1 MLGSGAVGSPD
12 QAPDQAAAVVF
23 VKLTTEDGVVGWG
36 EQRALPSWS
45 YETAETIAVVIKRH
59 LEPILLEL
67 TPFDIELF
75 HQRVTKRLSP
85 AVSNGFPF
93 ARAAVD
99 LALHDAAGKLAGVPV
114 HALLG
119 GKVHDEIPLCS
130 AIGVGAPDV
139 VREHA
144 QQSSD
149 YAAYKV
155 KIGGDLDADT
165 AAIEA
170 VADVA
175 GAKPLWLDA
184 NQSYRPSAL
193 KQLLDRTSRRPH
205 DPLRRATSAQYRH
218 TGHASA
224 ARADRSADRDRRGQ
238 FHRVRPGPGD
248 PAGRRRPGGGED
260 LQVRRSAERAQDRAG
275 SARWRL
281 EILASGLTDC
291 GIGFAAALHLF
302 SQLDLALPAELNG
315 PELLS
320 DLYVEG
326 LTITKA
332 VATVPTAPGLG
343 VQVDEERI
351 RAESIDLLFS
361 LEESAKMRSELSRR
375 SFLNSPVW
383 PGLAPA
389 VTGCSVRSSRPAPR
403 PGRCGRAAPP
413 RRRSGMT
420 SASTSSS
427 S

>member
-1 MLGSGAVGSPD
+1 MSKIRSVEVFPVAVPFARQFVLGSGAVGSPD
-12 QAPDQAAAVVF
+12 KAPDQAAAVVF

-67 TPFDIELF
+67 TPFDVELF

-85 AVSNGFPF
+85 SVSNGFPF

-99 LALHDAAGKLAGVPV
+99 LAMHDAAGKLAGVPV

-119 GKVHDEIPLCS
+119 GKLHDEIPLCS

-149 YAAYKV
+149 YSAYKV
-155 KIGGDLDADT
+155 KIGGDLDSDA
-165 AAIEA
+165 AAIET
-170 VADVA
+170 VAEVA

-193 KQLLDRTSRRPH
+193 KQLLDRTSHVRTIHCVEQPVPSTDTLAMHR
-205 DPLRRATSAQYRH
+205 LRELIDLPIAIDEGSFTAQDL
-218 TGHASA
+218 
-224 ARADRSADRDRRGQ
+224 ARAIRLDAADLVVVKICKAGGLRNALKTAQVALSAGI
-238 FHRVRPGPGD
+238 
-248 PAGRRRPGGGED
+248 
-260 LQVRRSAERAQDRAG
+260 
-275 SARWRL
+275 

-343 VQVDEERI
+343 VQVDEDRI
-351 RAESIDLLFS
+351 RAESITLLF
-361 LEESAKMRSELSRR
+361 
-375 SFLNSPVW
+375 
-383 PGLAPA
+383 
-389 VTGCSVRSSRPAPR
+389 T
-403 PGRCGRAAPP
+403 
-413 RRRSGMT
+413 
-420 SASTSSS
+420 
-427 S
+427 

>member
-1 MLGSGAVGSPD
+1 MSRIRSLEVFPVAVPFARQFVLGSGAVGSPGK
-12 QAPDQAAAVVF
+12 APDQAAAVVF

-67 TPFDIELF
+67 TPFDVELF
-75 HQRVTKRLSP
+75 QQRVTKRLSP
-85 AVSNGFPF
+85 SVSNGFPF

-99 LALHDAAGKLAGVPV
+99 LAMHDAAGKLAGVPV

-119 GKVHDEIPLCS
+119 GKLHDEIPLCS

-149 YAAYKV
+149 YSAYKV
-155 KIGGDLDADT
+155 KIGGDLDSDA
-165 AAIEA
+165 AAIET
-170 VADVA
+170 VAEVA

-193 KQLLDRTSRRPH
+193 KQLLDRTRHVRTIHCVEQPVPSTDTLAMHR
-205 DPLRRATSAQYRH
+205 LRELIDLPIAIDEGSFTAQDL
-218 TGHASA
+218 
-224 ARADRSADRDRRGQ
+224 ARAIRLDAADLVVVKICKAGGLRNALKTAQVALSAGI
-238 FHRVRPGPGD
+238 
-248 PAGRRRPGGGED
+248 
-260 LQVRRSAERAQDRAG
+260 
-275 SARWRL
+275 

-302 SQLDLALPAELNG
+302 SQLELALPAELNG

-351 RAESIDLLFS
+351 RAESITLLF
-361 LEESAKMRSELSRR
+361 A
-375 SFLNSPVW
+375 
-383 PGLAPA
+383 
-389 VTGCSVRSSRPAPR
+389 
-403 PGRCGRAAPP
+403 
-413 RRRSGMT
+413 
-420 SASTSSS
+420 
-427 S
+427 

>member
-1 MLGSGAVGSPD
+1 MSRIKSVEVFPVAVPFARRFVLGSGAVGTPD
-12 QAPDQAAAVVF
+12 QAPDQANAVVF

-67 TPFDIELF
+67 TPFDVELF
-75 HQRVTKRLSP
+75 HSRAGKRLSP
-85 AVSNGFPF
+85 SVSNGFPF
-93 ARAAVD
+93 ARAAID
-99 LALHDAAGKLAGVPV
+99 LAMHDAAGKLAGVPV

-119 GKVHDEIPLCS
+119 GKLHDEIPLCS
-130 AIGVGAPDV
+130 AIGVGAPDA
-139 VREHA
+139 VRERA

-149 YAAYKV
+149 YSAYKV
-155 KIGGDLDADT
+155 KIGGDPDSDA

-170 VADVA
+170 VAEVA

-193 KQLLDRTSRRPH
+193 KHLLDRTRDVHTIHCVEQPVPSTDTLAMQR
-205 DPLRRATSAQYRH
+205 LRGLIDLPIAIDEGSFTAQDL
-218 TGHASA
+218 
-224 ARADRSADRDRRGQ
+224 ARAIRLDAADL
-238 FHRVRPGPGD
+238 VVVKICK
-248 PAGRRRPGGGED
+248 AGGLRNALKTAQVALSGG
-260 LQVRRSAERAQDRAG
+260 
-275 SARWRL
+275 L
-281 EILASGLTDC
+281 EILSSGLTDC

-302 SQLDLALPAELNG
+302 SQLELALPAELNG

-343 VQVDEERI
+343 VEVDEERI

-361 LEESAKMRSELSRR
+361 
-375 SFLNSPVW
+375 
-383 PGLAPA
+383 
-389 VTGCSVRSSRPAPR
+389 
-403 PGRCGRAAPP
+403 
-413 RRRSGMT
+413 
-420 SASTSSS
+420 
-427 S
+427 

>member
-1 MLGSGAVGSPD
+1 MSRIRSVEVFPVAVPFARHFVLGSGAVGSPG

-67 TPFDIELF
+67 TPFDVELF

-85 AVSNGFPF
+85 SVSNGFPF

-130 AIGVGAPDV
+130 AIGVGAPDT
-139 VREHA
+139 VRGHA

-149 YAAYKV
+149 YSAYKV
-155 KIGGDLDADT
+155 KIGGDLDSDV
-165 AAIEA
+165 AAIET
-170 VADVA
+170 VAEVA
-175 GAKPLWLDA
+175 GAKALWLDA

-193 KQLLDRTSRRPH
+193 KQLLDRTRHVRTIHCVEQPVPSTDTLAMHR
-205 DPLRRATSAQYRH
+205 LR
-218 TGHASA
+218 
-224 ARADRSADRDRRGQ
+224 
-238 FHRVRPGPGD
+238 
-248 PAGRRRPGGGED
+248 ELID
-260 LQVRRSAERAQDRAG
+260 LPIAIDEGSFTAQDL
-275 SARWRL
+275 ARVIRL
-281 EILASGLTDC
+281 DAADLVVVKICKSGGLRNALKTAQVALSGGVEILASGLTDC

-361 LEESAKMRSELSRR
+361 
-375 SFLNSPVW
+375 
-383 PGLAPA
+383 
-389 VTGCSVRSSRPAPR
+389 
-403 PGRCGRAAPP
+403 
-413 RRRSGMT
+413 
-420 SASTSSS
+420 
-427 S
+427 

>member
-1 MLGSGAVGSPD
+1 MSRIRSVEVFPVAVPFARQFVLGSGAVGSPD
-12 QAPDQAAAVVF
+12 KAQDQAAAVVF

-67 TPFDIELF
+67 TPFDVELF

-119 GKVHDEIPLCS
+119 GKLHDEIPLCS

-149 YAAYKV
+149 YSAYKV
-155 KIGGDLDADT
+155 KIGGDLDSDA
-165 AAIEA
+165 AAIET
-170 VADVA
+170 VAEVA

-193 KQLLDRTSRRPH
+193 KQLLDRTSHVRTIHCVEQPVPSTDTLAMHR
-205 DPLRRATSAQYRH
+205 LRELIDLPIAIDEGSFTAQDL
-218 TGHASA
+218 
-224 ARADRSADRDRRGQ
+224 ARAVRLDAADL
-238 FHRVRPGPGD
+238 VVVKICK
-248 PAGRRRPGGGED
+248 AGGLRNA
-260 LQVRRSAERAQDRAG
+260 LKTAQVALSNG
-275 SARWRL
+275 I

-302 SQLDLALPAELNG
+302 SQLELALPAELNG
-315 PELLS
+315 PELLE

-351 RAESIDLLFS
+351 RAESITLLF
-361 LEESAKMRSELSRR
+361 
-375 SFLNSPVW
+375 
-383 PGLAPA
+383 
-389 VTGCSVRSSRPAPR
+389 T
-403 PGRCGRAAPP
+403 
-413 RRRSGMT
+413 
-420 SASTSSS
+420 
-427 S
+427 